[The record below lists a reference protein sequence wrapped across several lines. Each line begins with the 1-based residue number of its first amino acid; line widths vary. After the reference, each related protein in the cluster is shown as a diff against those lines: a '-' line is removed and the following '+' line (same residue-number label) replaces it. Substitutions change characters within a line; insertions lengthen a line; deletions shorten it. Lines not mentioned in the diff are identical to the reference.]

1 MSKSIVSRVRSMA
14 KKVVDVRVY
23 KCANQILTEMSSNFK
38 RYLLKNNFPTVYN
51 AKVLLVLDRNWNN
64 YTFTEIQLACEFL
77 GLHHEIGA
85 NKSHI
90 IKMLPFE
97 KGSTMS
103 EAQKF
108 YKILRPSVIEETK
121 WIKSATADSYK
132 SLDETQK
139 ARIKAKAYLNQ
150 ILMQIN
156 LGNFS
161 AELIGQDEYRSQ
173 VEYRITVSVSFPGKF
188 IPHTIVQIEELCKS
202 FDKHRFRFFDFDNC
216 QCVFYTSTH

>member
-103 EAQKF
+103 KAQKF
-108 YKILRPSVIEETK
+108 YKVLRPSVIEETK

-156 LGNFS
+156 LGSFS
-161 AELIGQDEYRSQ
+161 AEQTDQ
-173 VEYRITVSVSFPGKF
+173 NEYRIEVPVSFPGKF
-188 IPHTIVQIEELCKS
+188 IPHTIVQAEELYKA
-202 FDKHRFRFFDFDNC
+202 FKKHRFNFFDFDNC
-216 QCVFYTSTH
+216 QCIFYISTH

>member
-103 EAQKF
+103 EAHKF
-108 YKILRPSVIEETK
+108 YKVLRPSVIEETK

-156 LGNFS
+156 LGSFS
-161 AELIGQDEYRSQ
+161 AELIGQDEYRQ
-173 VEYRITVSVSFPGKF
+173 DEYRITVSVSFPGKF
-188 IPHTIVQIEELCKS
+188 IPRTIVQMEELYKS

>member
-103 EAQKF
+103 KAQKF
-108 YKILRPSVIEETK
+108 YKVLRPSVIEETK

-156 LGNFS
+156 LGSFS

-173 VEYRITVSVSFPGKF
+173 DEYRITVSVSFPGKF
-188 IPHTIVQIEELCKS
+188 IPRTIVQMEELYKA
-202 FDKHRFRFFDFDNC
+202 FKKHRFNFFDFDNC
-216 QCVFYTSTH
+216 QCIFYISTH

>member
-108 YKILRPSVIEETK
+108 YKVLRPSVIEETK
-121 WIKSATADSYK
+121 WIKSTTADSYK

-161 AELIGQDEYRSQ
+161 AEQTDQ
-173 VEYRITVSVSFPGKF
+173 NEYRIEVPVSFPGKF
-188 IPHTIVQIEELCKS
+188 IPHSIVQAEELYKA
-202 FDKHRFRFFDFDNC
+202 FKKHRFNFFDFDNC

>member
-77 GLHHEIGA
+77 GLHHEFGA

-103 EAQKF
+103 KAQKF
-108 YKILRPSVIEETK
+108 YKVLRPSVIEETK

-156 LGNFS
+156 LGSFS
-161 AELIGQDEYRSQ
+161 AEQTDQ
-173 VEYRITVSVSFPGKF
+173 NEYRITVSVSFPGKF
-188 IPHTIVQIEELCKS
+188 IPRTIVQMEELYKA
-202 FDKHRFRFFDFDNC
+202 FKKHRFNFFDFDNC
-216 QCVFYTSTH
+216 QCIFYISTH